1 MPESFSS
8 SSSTSS
14 KKEQC
19 KTKIQLFLNASK
31 LPRTGRLR
39 STPDTFA
46 QVSIVPSS
54 QSNSEDNEND
64 AMASVV
70 ETPVSLGA
78 TELFSKSC
86 EPRWA
91 KVFPIE
97 YEYGT
102 SLTIFVEIRSPKSK
116 SSSGECESLG
126 GAFFDIG
133 DLLGCRNRTKAKRLR
148 KGGCVYAHI
157 EPCRCNTTPSAT
169 TNNKQTS
176 HQRKNTSSSSLSS
189 VSNGIINFQM
199 SALQL
204 KDSIGR
210 KIMTGSLKPNTY
222 FEISRQTISPSGTTW
237 VVIYRSNPV
246 LESFKPTWDRV
257 ELDLETFCNGD
268 LNRPVLLSIF
278 TSKKR
283 GTSKLIGSF
292 ETSANVLSNS
302 VQREGMDDEERD
314 NVTFIVRKG
323 MADHAGPDNEEMGRI
338 VILEANIVLDGED
351 QGQQKNSMTIL
362 PVTGLGP
369 PALHAP
375 TEYSDAINM
384 AKLQDDSNHHSNGD
398 NMYRTGGD
406 GGGDRPSLPSS
417 ISTVMKTTAKARPS
431 FLDYIDNGCE
441 VDFCVAIDFT
451 SSNGDPRYPTSL
463 HYNRDGTMNDYEET
477 ILSVGSA
484 VSNYNSTKQFPVWGF
499 GAKYSGEVRHIFQCG
514 PSSTAYNVDGVLDA
528 YRSVFLTD
536 LIMSGP
542 TVLLHVIHAAAARA
556 KKIHV
561 SLFTT
566 CVCVYDV

>member
-1 MPESFSS
+1 
-8 SSSTSS
+8 
-14 KKEQC
+14 
-19 KTKIQLFLNASK
+19 
-31 LPRTGRLR
+31 
-39 STPDTFA
+39 
-46 QVSIVPSS
+46 
-54 QSNSEDNEND
+54 
-64 AMASVV
+64 
-70 ETPVSLGA
+70 
-78 TELFSKSC
+78 
-86 EPRWA
+86 
-91 KVFPIE
+91 
-97 YEYGT
+97 
-102 SLTIFVEIRSPKSK
+102 
-116 SSSGECESLG
+116 
-126 GAFFDIG
+126 
-133 DLLGCRNRTKAKRLR
+133 
-148 KGGCVYAHI
+148 
-157 EPCRCNTTPSAT
+157 
-169 TNNKQTS
+169 
-176 HQRKNTSSSSLSS
+176 
-189 VSNGIINFQM
+189 M

-451 SSNGDPRYPTSL
+451 SSNGELERNWKICCCSCSCY
-463 HYNRDGTMNDYEET
+463 YCCFCGT
-477 ILSVGSA
+477 
-484 VSNYNSTKQFPVWGF
+484 
-499 GAKYSGEVRHIFQCG
+499 
-514 PSSTAYNVDGVLDA
+514 
-528 YRSVFLTD
+528 
-536 LIMSGP
+536 
-542 TVLLHVIHAAAARA
+542 
-556 KKIHV
+556 
-561 SLFTT
+561 
-566 CVCVYDV
+566 